1 MSFRFEIKSETFVLK
16 KLKKKVDFAIFDPKK
31 SRCLVGLGQIS
42 EKPVKIVK
50 KLLYYLVLGMFI
62 DKFKK
67 FCDHSM
73 IL

>member
-16 KLKKKVDFAIFDPKK
+16 KIEKKVDFVIFDPKK

-50 KLLYYLVLGMFI
+50 ELFYQLILEMFM
-62 DKFKK
+62 DKVKN